1 MEAPQIRQVPST
13 ARLIAIEGIDGSGK
27 TSLSKALQPL
37 IFASIE
43 RRLAELA
50 SNARSVEVVTP
61 WEAHGWTKDVRQF
74 FVDGIGDNL
83 TEMLL
88 TTACRRELVRTKIDP
103 MLREGS
109 FVIVDRFIATTMAYQ
124 CELSDDLR
132 IALDLFRDFVYRM
145 IPGLT
150 LYLDV
155 PYVDALARAS
165 DRGKMD
171 SIEQRGELF
180 HEGLDVKFRLAF
192 AVLASISNAYAVR
205 IDASQPFDEVV
216 AESMRVIEWY
226 LDVLFSVGQERDTAT
241 AELKARN
248 ITSMEYVN
256 AGP

>member
-1 MEAPQIRQVPST
+1 MEAPKIRQVPSA

-27 TSLSKALQPL
+27 TSLSHALQPL
-37 IFASIE
+37 ILASVE
-43 RRLAELA
+43 RRLAALD
-50 SNARSVEVVTP
+50 SDARSVEVVTP
-61 WEAHGWTKDVRQF
+61 WEAHGWTKEVRQF

-132 IALDLFRDFVYRM
+132 KALDLFRDFLYRT

-155 PYVDALARAS
+155 PYVEALSRAS
-165 DRGKMD
+165 NRGKMD

-180 HEGLDVKFRLAF
+180 HEGLNTKFRLAF
-192 AVLASISNAYAVR
+192 SVLASISNAYAVR
-205 IDASQPFDEVV
+205 IDASQPFNKVV
-216 AESMRVIEWY
+216 ADSMAVVESY
-226 LDVLFSVGQERDTAT
+226 LDLLFSIGQERDNAIID
-241 AELKARN
+241 LSKMN
-248 ITSMEYVN
+248 ITSMEDTD
-256 AGP
+256 ART